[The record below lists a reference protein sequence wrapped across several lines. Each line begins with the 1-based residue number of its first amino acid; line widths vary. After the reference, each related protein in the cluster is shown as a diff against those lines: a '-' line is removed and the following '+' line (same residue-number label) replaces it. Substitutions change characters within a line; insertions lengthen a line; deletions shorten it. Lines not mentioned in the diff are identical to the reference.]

1 MEDKRYI
8 KSFNEASENLNI
20 SDVISSLLIKAQKM
34 YGNRFDKFSIQIKD
48 NVLYVIGH
56 ELVKDEPDWEH
67 IVWKVD
73 ESINYL

>member
-1 MEDKRYI
+1 
-8 KSFNEASENLNI
+8 
-20 SDVISSLLIKAQKM
+20 M